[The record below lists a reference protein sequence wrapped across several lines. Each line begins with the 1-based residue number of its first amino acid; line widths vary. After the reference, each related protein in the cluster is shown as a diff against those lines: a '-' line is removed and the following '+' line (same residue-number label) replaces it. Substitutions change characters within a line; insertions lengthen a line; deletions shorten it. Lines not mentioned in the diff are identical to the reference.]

1 MHLKYLALRNF
12 RLFADLEL
20 QIPDRV
26 ILITG
31 ANAQGKT
38 TILEAIYYLA
48 TFSSFHASSDR
59 QLIQFSQREA
69 QRPAEIHAIFESNKN
84 HHIDVILL
92 LDFDINNVPRF
103 RKAVKIDAQA
113 TPITEA
119 IGRFNAVLFLPEMTQ
134 IIDSSPEYRRKYINL
149 VIAQSNPRYLQV
161 LSEFNAAIQQ
171 RNALLK
177 MIFERKAKT
186 DTLDVWDSKIV
197 KSGAYLVKT
206 RSEVLQQL
214 EIESHTIHYQMSDQL
229 ESLAIRY
236 APSFN
241 PAASLT
247 NGQSELQLTAED
259 GSDLL
264 SFDHLPLTEIE
275 TAYQEALWQS
285 QRTDIQRGVTTIGP
299 HRDDIRF
306 LSNNTDLGYYGSRG
320 QIRTALISL
329 KMAEAVWLE
338 QSTGSKPVLLFD
350 EVLAELD
357 NNRRADFLKQ
367 LIAGHQVFLTTTDA
381 NLFPDAYQEKC
392 ETWHI
397 TGGIVRQNQT

>member
-1 MHLKYLALRNF
+1 MHLKYLALKNF

-59 QLIQFSQREA
+59 QLIQFSQRE
-69 QRPAEIHAIFESNKN
+69 QQHPAEIHAIFESNKN

-92 LDFDINNVPRF
+92 LDSDINNVPRF

-149 VIAQSNPRYLQV
+149 VIAQSNAHYLQV
-161 LSEFNAAIQQ
+161 LSEYNAAIQQ

-186 DTLDVWDSKIV
+186 DTLEVWDSKIV
-197 KSGAYLVKT
+197 KTGAYLIKT

-214 EIESHTIHYQMSDQL
+214 EIESHTIHYQMSNQH

-241 PAASLT
+241 PSSSLN
-247 NGQSELQLTAED
+247 NGQSELQLVTED
-259 GSDLL
+259 GSEFLA
-264 SFDHLPLTEIE
+264 FDHLSLEEME
-275 TAYQEALWQS
+275 TAYQDALWQS
-285 QRTDIQRGVTTIGP
+285 RRTDIQRGVTTIGP

-338 QSTGSKPVLLFD
+338 QATGSKPVLLFD

-357 NNRRADFLKQ
+357 NDRRADFLKQ

-381 NLFPDAYQEKC
+381 NLFPDAYQEKY

-397 TGGIVRQNQT
+397 TGGIVRQNH